1 MSQQLP
7 YKRILLK
14 ISGEALMNKEHFGLE
29 HNACHALASA
39 IKEAHDI
46 GIQIGVVI
54 GGGNIFRGSL
64 AKEFH
69 FERTPADHVGMLA
82 TCINGLV
89 LQQSLHTLGCKSK
102 VMSALPL
109 SGIVEDYSWLK
120 ANEYLEQNIIVIFVG
135 GTGNPYFTTDTAAA
149 LRASE
154 IKADILLKGTK
165 VDGVYDKDPLKYPD
179 AKKYTTLSYSQA
191 LMEHLHVMDATA
203 IALCRENKIP
213 IYVFNL
219 LQKGSIL
226 NAIYQKNSGSLV
238 KGESKP

>member
-1 MSQQLP
+1 MS
-7 YKRILLK
+7 YD
-14 ISGEALMNKEHFGLE
+14 HFGLD
-29 HNACHALASA
+29 HNACHALATS
-39 IKEAHDI
+39 IKEAKDT
-46 GIQIGVVI
+46 GIQMGVVV

-64 AKEFH
+64 ATEFH

-120 ANEYLEQNIIVIFVG
+120 ANEYLEEGLVVIFVG

-154 IKADILLKGTK
+154 IKANVLLKGTK
-165 VDGVYDKDPLKYPD
+165 VDGIYDKDPMKNKD
-179 AKKYTTLSYSQA
+179 AKKYRTLTYSQA

-203 IALCRENKIP
+203 IALCRENNIP

-219 LQKGSIL
+219 LKKGSII
-226 NAIYQKNSGSLV
+226 NAIHQTNDGSLV
-238 KGESKP
+238 KGE